1 MFNLMREHHNKFNSL
16 NKLKPRKTAN
26 KNKKSEVLIHAGYI
40 YSKLYNFYKSKN
52 NREIDSLSVKNKG
65 KLDYKQLKLDDHQYS
80 SEEEQEKQEKQEK
93 QDKQDKK
100 TI

>member
-80 SEEEQEKQEKQEK
+80 SEEEQEEQEEP
-93 QDKQDKK
+93 KK
-100 TI
+100 AK